1 MSVNVGK
8 KVRFSRILK
17 QDGRTLISALD
28 HGGEDALTKGL
39 ENMGNVINSVI
50 EAGVDAIL
58 INEGVL
64 LKYSEL
70 IAGKIPVVLNVPFDE
85 SFIKFAV
92 SLGADAVKTTYFGEV
107 PLKVEVADKMRNLAK
122 ESEEYGI
129 PYINEFIPL
138 ESGNISYD
146 TEYIA
151 RAARAAAE
159 YGADIVKTSFAKN
172 FKDVVKSCPVP
183 VIIAGGDPKMGG
195 VPEMLKQVVSS
206 GGAGGAIGR
215 YIFQSGNIKKTVK
228 ELKKIVHGD

>member
-1 MSVNVGK
+1 MSINVGK
-8 KVRFSRILK
+8 EIRISRILK
-17 QDGRTLISALD
+17 HDGRTLISALD

-39 ENMGNVINSVI
+39 ENMADVLNSVI

-58 INEGVL
+58 INEGIL
-64 LKYSEL
+64 LKYSE
-70 IAGKIPVVLNVPFDE
+70 IIVPRIPVVLNVPFDE
-85 SFIKFAV
+85 SFIKYAV

-107 PLKVEVADKMRNLAK
+107 PLRIEVADKMRKLAK
-122 ESEEYGI
+122 ASEEYGI
-129 PYINEFIPL
+129 PYINELIPL
-138 ESGNISYD
+138 DNGNISYD

-195 VPEMLKQVVSS
+195 VPEMLKEVVLS

-215 YIFQSGNIKKTVK
+215 YIFQSGNIKRTVR
-228 ELKKIVHGD
+228 ELRKIIHGD